1 MKKVSFFLIV
11 FFSQMFLVSVAH
23 ATDYDCAD
31 FGTRERA
38 QHEYEMGKRNK
49 EGWTIRS
56 DFDKYGLDR
65 DSNGEACEWNPSSK
79 TGMAVLSG
87 IGLLVGFF
95 LAKSESKEKFTVK
108 NFFSEEAIFLSACF
122 WWIPYLVMTMSRNNV
137 FSPQTTPLTLY
148 ICSLVFAGGL
158 SFLLKTVLIKRSRT

>member
-1 MKKVSFFLIV
+1 MKKVSVFLI
-11 FFSQMFLVSVAH
+11 FFFTHMCLGSVAH
-23 ATDYDCAD
+23 AADYDCAD

-38 QHEYEMGKRNK
+38 QHEYEMGKRNE

-56 DFDKYGLDR
+56 DYDKYGLDR

-87 IGLLVGFF
+87 VGLLVGFF
-95 LAKSESKEKFTVK
+95 LAKSDEKRSFTLK
-108 NFFSEEAIFLSACF
+108 NLFSEEAILPAAFF
-122 WWIPYLVMTMSRNNV
+122 WWIPYVVMMMSRDNV

-148 ICSLVFAGGL
+148 LLTFMFAAVL
-158 SFLLKTVLIKRSRT
+158 SFLLKTVIVKRNQK